1 MPDQDVRLQHLKVW
15 LDEQLA
21 ILFADQGWG
30 AVPPATLTAASSD
43 ASFRRYFRWEGEG
56 RSFVVMDAPPP
67 QENCKPFVDIAF
79 LLAKSGINVPKIY
92 AEDLERG
99 FLLLNDLGN
108 ETYLDVIDGEN
119 ADVLFSDALKA
130 LLAFQQLPMVAPLP
144 SYDVALLR
152 RELELFPEWY
162 VKRELGIEFDAAQQ
176 QQWQAVSDLLIDSD
190 LAQPKVLVH
199 RDYMP
204 RNLMLSEPNPG
215 VLDFQDAVYGP
226 VTYDVTCLFK
236 DALQALLA
244 FQQLPMVAPLPSYDV
259 ALLRRELELFPEWY
273 VKRELGIELDAA
285 QQVLWQQVSDLLI
298 DSALAQPKVLVHR
311 DYMPRNLMISEPN
324 PGVLDFQDAVYG
336 PVTYDVTCLFKDA
349 FLSWPEERVRGWL
362 DSYWQQA
369 SALNIPVQPD
379 FEDFLRASDLMGV
392 QRHLKVIGIFARIC
406 HRDGKPRYLADV
418 PRFFAYIDA
427 VIARRPELAELDVLL
442 ASLRAGVK
450 A

>member
-43 ASFRRYFRWEGEG
+43 ASFRRYFRWEGAG

-108 ETYLDVIDGEN
+108 KTYLDVIDGEN
-119 ADVLFSDALKA
+119 ADALFSDALQA

-176 QQWQAVSDLLIDSD
+176 QQWQSVSELLIDSA

-236 DALQALLA
+236 DA
-244 FQQLPMVAPLPSYDV
+244 
-259 ALLRRELELFPEWY
+259 
-273 VKRELGIELDAA
+273 
-285 QQVLWQQVSDLLI
+285 
-298 DSALAQPKVLVHR
+298 
-311 DYMPRNLMISEPN
+311 
-324 PGVLDFQDAVYG
+324 
-336 PVTYDVTCLFKDA
+336 

-362 DSYWQQA
+362 ESYWQQA
-369 SALNIPVQPD
+369 SALDIPVQAD

-418 PRFFAYIDA
+418 PRFFAYIEA
-427 VIARRPELAELDVLL
+427 VIARRPELADLQALL
-442 ASLRAGVK
+442 ASLRGGAI

>member
-21 ILFADQGWG
+21 TLFAEQGWG
-30 AVPPATLTAASSD
+30 VVPPATLTAASSD
-43 ASFRRYFRWEGEG
+43 ASFRRYFRWEGDG
-56 RSFVVMDAPPP
+56 RSFIVMDAPPP

-108 ETYLDVIDGEN
+108 KTYLDVIGSEN
-119 ADVLFSDALKA
+119 ADD
-130 LLAFQQLPMVAPLP
+130 
-144 SYDVALLR
+144 
-152 RELELFPEWY
+152 
-162 VKRELGIEFDAAQQ
+162 
-176 QQWQAVSDLLIDSD
+176 
-190 LAQPKVLVH
+190 
-199 RDYMP
+199 
-204 RNLMLSEPNPG
+204 
-215 VLDFQDAVYGP
+215 
-226 VTYDVTCLFK
+226 LFK

-273 VKRELGIELDAA
+273 VKRELGIEFDAA

-311 DYMPRNLMISEPN
+311 DFMPRNLMLSEPN

-349 FLSWPEERVRGWL
+349 FLSWPEERVHGWL
-362 DSYWQQA
+362 ESYWQQA
-369 SALNIPVQPD
+369 GALGIPVQPE

-406 HRDGKPRYLADV
+406 HRDGKPRYLGDV

-442 ASLRAGVK
+442 ASLRVGVK

>member
-1 MPDQDVRLQHLKVW
+1 MPDQDIRLQHLKVW

-21 ILFADQGWG
+21 ILFAQQGWG

-43 ASFRRYFRWEGEG
+43 ASFRRYFRWEGAG
-56 RSFVVMDAPPP
+56 QSLIVMDAPPP

-108 ETYLDVIDGEN
+108 QTYLDVIDSEN
-119 ADVLFSDALKA
+119 ADDLFNDALQA

-152 RELELFPEWY
+152 RELQLFPEWY
-162 VKRELGIEFDAAQQ
+162 VKHELGVEFDAAQQ
-176 QQWQAVSDLLIDSD
+176 VLWQQVSDLLIDSA

-236 DALQALLA
+236 DA
-244 FQQLPMVAPLPSYDV
+244 
-259 ALLRRELELFPEWY
+259 
-273 VKRELGIELDAA
+273 
-285 QQVLWQQVSDLLI
+285 
-298 DSALAQPKVLVHR
+298 
-311 DYMPRNLMISEPN
+311 
-324 PGVLDFQDAVYG
+324 
-336 PVTYDVTCLFKDA
+336 

-362 DSYWQQA
+362 ENYWQQA
-369 SALNIPVQPD
+369 AALNIPVQPD

-406 HRDGKPRYLADV
+406 HRDGKPRYLGDV

-427 VIARRPELAELDVLL
+427 VIARRPELAGLDVLL
-442 ASLRAGVK
+442 ASLRAGVT

>member
-21 ILFADQGWG
+21 TLFADQGWG
-30 AVPPATLTAASSD
+30 VVPPATLTAASSD
-43 ASFRRYFRWEGEG
+43 ASFRRYFRWEGAG

-108 ETYLDVIDGEN
+108 KTYLDVIDSEN
-119 ADVLFSDALKA
+119 ADALFSDALQS

-144 SYDVALLR
+144 SYDVALLH

-162 VKRELGIEFDAAQQ
+162 VKRELGVEFDATQQ
-176 QQWQAVSDLLIDSD
+176 QQWQQVSDLLIDSA

-236 DALQALLA
+236 DA
-244 FQQLPMVAPLPSYDV
+244 
-259 ALLRRELELFPEWY
+259 
-273 VKRELGIELDAA
+273 
-285 QQVLWQQVSDLLI
+285 
-298 DSALAQPKVLVHR
+298 
-311 DYMPRNLMISEPN
+311 
-324 PGVLDFQDAVYG
+324 
-336 PVTYDVTCLFKDA
+336 

-362 DSYWQQA
+362 ENYWQQA
-369 SALNIPVQPD
+369 AALNIPVQPD

-406 HRDGKPRYLADV
+406 HRDGKPRYLGDV
-418 PRFFAYIDA
+418 PRFFSYIEA
-427 VIARRPELAELDVLL
+427 VIARRPELAQLQALL
-442 ASLRAGVK
+442 VSLRSGVT

>member
-15 LDEQLA
+15 LDEQLP
-21 ILFADQGWG
+21 ILFTQQGWG

-43 ASFRRYFRWEGEG
+43 ASFRRYFRWQGEG
-56 RSFVVMDAPPP
+56 RSLIVMDAPPP

-92 AEDLERG
+92 AEDLEHG

-108 ETYLDVIDGEN
+108 QTYLDVINGEN
-119 ADVLFSDALKA
+119 ADDLFRDALQA
-130 LLAFQQLPMVAPLP
+130 LLSFQQLPMVAPLP
-144 SYDVALLR
+144 GYDVALLR

-162 VKRELGIEFDAAQQ
+162 IKRELAIEFDANQQ
-176 QQWQAVSDLLIDSD
+176 QLWQQASDLLINSA

-236 DALQALLA
+236 DA
-244 FQQLPMVAPLPSYDV
+244 
-259 ALLRRELELFPEWY
+259 
-273 VKRELGIELDAA
+273 
-285 QQVLWQQVSDLLI
+285 
-298 DSALAQPKVLVHR
+298 
-311 DYMPRNLMISEPN
+311 
-324 PGVLDFQDAVYG
+324 
-336 PVTYDVTCLFKDA
+336 
-349 FLSWPEERVRGWL
+349 FLSWPDERVRGWL
-362 DSYWQQA
+362 EDYWRQA
-369 SALNIPVQPD
+369 GTLGIPVQPD

-418 PRFFAYIDA
+418 PRFFAYIEA
-427 VIARRPELAELDVLL
+427 VTARRPELAPLDELLR
-442 ASLRAGVK
+442 SLRQADG
-450 A
+450 ASA

>member
-21 ILFADQGWG
+21 TLFADQGWG
-30 AVPPATLTAASSD
+30 SVPPATLTAASSD
-43 ASFRRYFRWEGEG
+43 ASFRRYFRWEGAG

-108 ETYLDVIDGEN
+108 KTYLDVIDSEN
-119 ADVLFSDALKA
+119 ADDLFKDALQA

-176 QQWQAVSDLLIDSD
+176 VLWQQVSELLIDSA

-236 DALQALLA
+236 DA
-244 FQQLPMVAPLPSYDV
+244 
-259 ALLRRELELFPEWY
+259 
-273 VKRELGIELDAA
+273 
-285 QQVLWQQVSDLLI
+285 
-298 DSALAQPKVLVHR
+298 
-311 DYMPRNLMISEPN
+311 
-324 PGVLDFQDAVYG
+324 
-336 PVTYDVTCLFKDA
+336 
-349 FLSWPEERVRGWL
+349 FLSWPEERVHGWL
-362 DSYWQQA
+362 ENYWQQA
-369 SALNIPVQPD
+369 SVLNIPVQPD

-418 PRFFAYIDA
+418 PRFFSYIEA
-427 VIARRPELAELDVLL
+427 VIARRPELAELQALFT
-442 ASLRAGVK
+442 SLRGGAT

>member
-1 MPDQDVRLQHLKVW
+1 
-15 LDEQLA
+15 
-21 ILFADQGWG
+21 
-30 AVPPATLTAASSD
+30 
-43 ASFRRYFRWEGEG
+43 
-56 RSFVVMDAPPP
+56 
-67 QENCKPFVDIAF
+67 VDIAF

-108 ETYLDVIDGEN
+108 KTYLDVIDSEN
-119 ADVLFSDALKA
+119 ADDLFKDALQA

-152 RELELFPEWY
+152 RELELFPQWY
-162 VKRELGIEFDAAQQ
+162 VKHELGIEFDAAQQ
-176 QQWQAVSDLLIDSD
+176 MLWQQASDLLIDSA
-190 LAQPKVLVH
+190 LAQPTVLVH

-236 DALQALLA
+236 DA
-244 FQQLPMVAPLPSYDV
+244 
-259 ALLRRELELFPEWY
+259 
-273 VKRELGIELDAA
+273 
-285 QQVLWQQVSDLLI
+285 
-298 DSALAQPKVLVHR
+298 
-311 DYMPRNLMISEPN
+311 
-324 PGVLDFQDAVYG
+324 
-336 PVTYDVTCLFKDA
+336 
-349 FLSWPEERVRGWL
+349 FLSWPEERVYAWL
-362 DSYWQQA
+362 QDYWQQA
-369 SALNIPVQPD
+369 GALGIPVQPD
-379 FEDFLRASDLMGV
+379 FEEFHRASDLMGV

-442 ASLRAGVK
+442 ASLRAG
-450 A
+450 APA

>member
-21 ILFADQGWG
+21 TLFAEQGWG

-43 ASFRRYFRWEGEG
+43 ASFRRYFRWEGAG

-92 AEDLERG
+92 AEDLDRG

-108 ETYLDVIDGEN
+108 KTYLDVINGEN
-119 ADVLFSDALKA
+119 ADALFSDALRS

-162 VKRELGIEFDAAQQ
+162 VKRELGIEFDATQQ
-176 QQWQAVSDLLIDSD
+176 QQWQQVSDLLIDSA

-236 DALQALLA
+236 DA
-244 FQQLPMVAPLPSYDV
+244 
-259 ALLRRELELFPEWY
+259 
-273 VKRELGIELDAA
+273 
-285 QQVLWQQVSDLLI
+285 
-298 DSALAQPKVLVHR
+298 
-311 DYMPRNLMISEPN
+311 
-324 PGVLDFQDAVYG
+324 
-336 PVTYDVTCLFKDA
+336 

-362 DSYWQQA
+362 ESYWQQA
-369 SALNIPVQPD
+369 TALNIPVQPD

-418 PRFFAYIDA
+418 PRFFAYIEA
-427 VIARRPELAELDVLL
+427 VIARRPELAQLQALL
-442 ASLRAGVK
+442 VSLRAGVT

>member
-21 ILFADQGWG
+21 ILFAEQSWG
-30 AVPPATLTAASSD
+30 VVPPATLTAASSD
-43 ASFRRYFRWEGEG
+43 ASFRRYFRWEGG
-56 RSFVVMDAPPP
+56 GKSFVVMDAPPP

-108 ETYLDVIDGEN
+108 KTYLDVIDSEN
-119 ADVLFSDALKA
+119 ADDLFKDALQA

-152 RELELFPEWY
+152 RELELFPEWF

-176 QQWQAVSDLLIDSD
+176 MLWQNVSQLLIDSA

-236 DALQALLA
+236 DA
-244 FQQLPMVAPLPSYDV
+244 
-259 ALLRRELELFPEWY
+259 
-273 VKRELGIELDAA
+273 
-285 QQVLWQQVSDLLI
+285 
-298 DSALAQPKVLVHR
+298 
-311 DYMPRNLMISEPN
+311 
-324 PGVLDFQDAVYG
+324 
-336 PVTYDVTCLFKDA
+336 
-349 FLSWPEERVRGWL
+349 FLSWPEERVHGWL
-362 DSYWQQA
+362 QDYWQQA
-369 SALNIPVQPD
+369 GALGIPVQPD

-418 PRFFAYIDA
+418 PRFFAYIEA

-442 ASLRAGVK
+442 LSLRAGVN

>member
-21 ILFADQGWG
+21 TLFAEQGWG
-30 AVPPATLTAASSD
+30 AVPPATLIAASSD
-43 ASFRRYFRWEGEG
+43 ASFRRYFRWEGAG

-92 AEDLERG
+92 AEDLDRG

-108 ETYLDVIDGEN
+108 KTYLDVINGEN
-119 ADVLFSDALKA
+119 ADALFSDALQA

-162 VKRELGIEFDAAQQ
+162 VKRELGIEFDATQQ
-176 QQWQAVSDLLIDSD
+176 QQWQQVSDLLIDSA

-236 DALQALLA
+236 DA
-244 FQQLPMVAPLPSYDV
+244 
-259 ALLRRELELFPEWY
+259 
-273 VKRELGIELDAA
+273 
-285 QQVLWQQVSDLLI
+285 
-298 DSALAQPKVLVHR
+298 
-311 DYMPRNLMISEPN
+311 
-324 PGVLDFQDAVYG
+324 
-336 PVTYDVTCLFKDA
+336 

-362 DSYWQQA
+362 ENYWQQA
-369 SALNIPVQPD
+369 TALNIPVQPD

-418 PRFFAYIDA
+418 PRFFAYIET
-427 VIARRPELAELDVLL
+427 VIARRPELAQLQALL
-442 ASLRAGVK
+442 VSLRAGVT

>member
-21 ILFADQGWG
+21 VLFAEQGWG

-108 ETYLDVIDGEN
+108 KTYLDVIDSEN
-119 ADVLFSDALKA
+119 ADDLFEDALQA

-162 VKRELGIEFDAAQQ
+162 VKRELGTEFDSAQQ
-176 QQWQAVSDLLIDSD
+176 MLWQNVTELLIDSA

-236 DALQALLA
+236 DA
-244 FQQLPMVAPLPSYDV
+244 
-259 ALLRRELELFPEWY
+259 
-273 VKRELGIELDAA
+273 
-285 QQVLWQQVSDLLI
+285 
-298 DSALAQPKVLVHR
+298 
-311 DYMPRNLMISEPN
+311 
-324 PGVLDFQDAVYG
+324 
-336 PVTYDVTCLFKDA
+336 

-362 DSYWQQA
+362 QAYWQQA
-369 SALNIPVQPD
+369 GDLGIPVQPD

-406 HRDGKPRYLADV
+406 HRDGKPRYLGDV

-442 ASLRAGVK
+442 LSLRAGVN